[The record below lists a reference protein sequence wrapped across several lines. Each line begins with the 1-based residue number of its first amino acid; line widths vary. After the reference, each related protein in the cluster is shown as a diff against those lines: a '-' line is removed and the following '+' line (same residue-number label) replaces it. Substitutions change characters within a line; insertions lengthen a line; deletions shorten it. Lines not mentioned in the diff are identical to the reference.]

1 MDSDSFNILT
11 GVRQGGVLSPYL
23 FRFYVHD
30 LIHSITGMRVGY
42 NIGGEMV
49 NLLCCADDMVL
60 LAPSWNALHLLIDTV
75 YTLSHEINMSFN
87 TNKTVCIVFN
97 PSVSCKVISHN
108 FPSFTAGNTALKFV
122 NQFKYLGNIIT

>member
-23 FRFYVHD
+23 FRFFVHD

-60 LAPSWNALHLLIDTV
+60 PAPS
-75 YTLSHEINMSFN
+75 
-87 TNKTVCIVFN
+87 
-97 PSVSCKVISHN
+97 
-108 FPSFTAGNTALKFV
+108 
-122 NQFKYLGNIIT
+122 